1 MGKLYN
7 YKKEKKMFKEEIE
20 KISNDKYKITVTIEK
35 RKYSFE
41 AKKIYKTNPK
51 NLLPVEVQNRA
62 KLISSPSKTLSN
74 IDKQKFT
81 TQGEWIFSITP
92 PPAKKA
98 RSRSRIKKPSTNSSN
113 NVIIDNKAKTLTEE

>member
-41 AKKIYKTNPK
+41 AKKIYKT
-51 NLLPVEVQNRA
+51 
-62 KLISSPSKTLSN
+62 
-74 IDKQKFT
+74 
-81 TQGEWIFSITP
+81 
-92 PPAKKA
+92 
-98 RSRSRIKKPSTNSSN
+98 
-113 NVIIDNKAKTLTEE
+113 